1 MYTDSGFWER
11 EIREVLKSERK
22 DSRKNSKNRKYSG
35 IDYVPKNQ
43 RGKIK

>member
-1 MYTDSGFWER
+1 MHTNSGFWER
-11 EIREVLKSERK
+11 EVREVLKAEQIGN
-22 DSRKNSKNRKYSG
+22 RKNYKNREYSG